1 MISEGDNAMALR
13 LPDSGRLYVRV
24 LESSKSGSMAFL
36 GEGINRD
43 IDTYNEDAVLKWHEL
58 GEYQKNTE
66 IVINTNGDINM
77 INAMVVLTDGDLS
90 SLSNKVNEYSKQFEI
105 IDIKQIGEVDLTPQT
120 EVSYTQINPTKYKI
134 AVKQSPVVVVLS
146 ESYDPYWQLKKNGV
160 VVSNSIPAYSLINAF
175 YVDETG
181 DYEIE
186 YYPQLFVYRGLI
198 VTLVFYVVYVS
209 ALIYFYKRK

>member
-1 MISEGDNAMALR
+1 
-13 LPDSGRLYVRV
+13 
-24 LESSKSGSMAFL
+24 
-36 GEGINRD
+36 
-43 IDTYNEDAVLKWHEL
+43 
-58 GEYQKNTE
+58 
-66 IVINTNGDINM
+66 
-77 INAMVVLTDGDLS
+77 
-90 SLSNKVNEYSKQFEI
+90 
-105 IDIKQIGEVDLTPQT
+105 
-120 EVSYTQINPTKYKI
+120 
-134 AVKQSPVVVVLS
+134 
-146 ESYDPYWQLKKNGV
+146 V